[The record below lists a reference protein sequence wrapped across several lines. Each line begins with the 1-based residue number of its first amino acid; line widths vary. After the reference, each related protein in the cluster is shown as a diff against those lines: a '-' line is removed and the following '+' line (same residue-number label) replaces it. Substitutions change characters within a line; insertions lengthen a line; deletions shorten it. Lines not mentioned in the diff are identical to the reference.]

1 MNAQQKQQ
9 LSWSD
14 FYSEVIGD
22 AKGGQK
28 ALIKSKANDI
38 WQAYKSGMTAK
49 ETISYIIG
57 GCL

>member
-1 MNAQQKQQ
+1 MNAQQKQDM
-9 LSWSD
+9 SWSD
-14 FYSEVIGD
+14 FYAEVIAD
-22 AKGGQK
+22 AKGSQK
-28 ALIKSKANDI
+28 AFIKSKANQI